1 MNQRSSKDPHDSYN
15 KSSNPIFIVVVPFL
29 VVLAV
34 WNLTHNRH
42 GSNHIRTT
50 RHLEDEN
57 PDDVQH
63 KDMWW
68 LGVIMSLSASFGTVR
83 FSLKPQNSEQLERE
97 RERDSYDSPITYQT
111 SLNQKP
117 TYVGTRNGTP
127 KNRTSEELGP
137 TDS

>member
-34 WNLTHNRH
+34 WNLTHNSRKH
-42 GSNHIRTT
+42 SSSHR
-50 RHLEDEN
+50 RYLEDEN

-97 RERDSYDSPITYQT
+97 RESDSYHSPITYQT